1 MSLQKY
7 RRALIRPLDELTEDV
22 VREGDVPEPGDL
34 EVCRIPDELYE
45 RHFALFNDLDRVC
58 GVGGDDHT
66 VEEVEVDR
74 LDRLIGV
81 LRTYPCRDD
90 PALADLLD
98 RMWGLCDRARRAGR
112 SVFFVL

>member
-1 MSLQKY
+1 MSLQIY

-22 VREGDVPEPGDL
+22 LRDGDLPEPDAV
-34 EVCRIPDELYE
+34 EVYRIPDGMYE
-45 RHFALFNDLDRVC
+45 RHFALFNDLDRTC

-74 LDRLIGV
+74 LDRLIRT
-81 LRTYPCRDD
+81 LRTYPCREDRELED
-90 PALADLLD
+90 MLD
-98 RMWGLCDRARRAGR
+98 RMWGLCHRAKAAGR